1 MALGWGMPDSA
12 GRARTGQ
19 GTPGQASTRAP
30 ALIRCDHGLQVTH
43 RTEGGTMSDTTAATV
58 LPRPA
63 GPGELTVFERWGIVD
78 V

>member
-30 ALIRCDHGLQVTH
+30 AFIRCDHGLQVTH
-43 RTEGGTMSDTTAATV
+43 RTEGGTMSDSTAAT
-58 LPRPA
+58 
-63 GPGELTVFERWGIVD
+63 PGELTVLERCGIVE